1 MDERDYNSIN
11 KHENGN
17 KVLADVSNWVAVTER
32 LPETNC
38 DVLVVKKNG
47 KVVSMSF
54 HAPFDSGKRIFQWWG
69 FGAWID
75 QNRQVTHWMPMPEPP
90 CL

>member
-1 MDERDYNSIN
+1 MSNKATNSASCQTAVI
-11 KHENGN
+11 
-17 KVLADVSNWVAVTER
+17 SWVAVTER

-47 KVVSMSF
+47 KVVPMSF

-69 FGAWID
+69 FGAWVD
-75 QNRQVTHWMPMPEPP
+75 QHKQVTHWMPIPEPP